1 MDART
6 LCLLPRRTERE
17 RKLYLWALLMNGEL
31 PDIITAESES
41 GWYGERSLVCPS
53 SSPSSVTSLTSSS
66 TWTKNNHSVCFCCF
80 VLVIAFNQFQK
91 SQLPRCSDSHKCL
104 LWFFFHFKLPRDQFL
119 SPNRLRLIS
128 EKIHRTQSLSHFCFW
143 KRQQPTFPPDIRKS
157 LIEKGR
163 MKNVPLLPTWIIPT
177 VLEAVDQAILL
188 ICSAGAILTL

>member
-6 LCLLPRRTERE
+6 LCLLPRRTDRE
-17 RKLYLWALLMNGEL
+17 RKLYLWALLMKGEF
-31 PDIITAESES
+31 PDIMTAESES
-41 GWYGERSLVCPS
+41 EWYGERSLVCPS
-53 SSPSSVTSLTSSS
+53 SSPSSVTSLISSS
-66 TWTKNNHSVCFCCF
+66 TWTKNNHSVCFCPF

-119 SPNRLRLIS
+119 SPNRLRFIS
-128 EKIHRTQSLSHFCFW
+128 EKFPCTQSLPHFCFW

>member
-41 GWYGERSLVCPS
+41 EWYGERSLVCPS
-53 SSPSSVTSLTSSS
+53 SSPSSVTSLISSS

-104 LWFFFHFKLPRDQFL
+104 LWFFFHFKLPRDQVL
-119 SPNRLRLIS
+119 SPNRLRFIPEQNCPAHNLFLIS
-128 EKIHRTQSLSHFCFW
+128 AF
-143 KRQQPTFPPDIRKS
+143 
-157 LIEKGR
+157 EKG
-163 MKNVPLLPTWIIPT
+163 NNPLFLRISVKAW
-177 VLEAVDQAILL
+177 LKK
-188 ICSAGAILTL
+188 AGWKMCRFFPRELYQLYWRQWTRRYF